1 MADKT
6 KIMSDIKKLGPVDR
20 MSPIKKKRYDSLMKL
35 YQTLSKQDKNKAESI
50 QKTGRTSANDT
61 EDPRYVTKNNKNEK
75 IVKGAMLGN
84 TASNEASRNTKVNQK
99 KTSKKFG
106 MGMVDDYGKSKKK
119 NPGRAPTKEDFGMG
133 QMDDFKKAKV
143 KQGPPPPPK
152 KTKKKM
158 GFFDRFKADF
168 NKAVKETKRNF
179 QGDAKKKTGRYK
191 SVNKKNLDSKG
202 NYKGTN
208 IKPTKL
214 QESRMKMAKGYSAGG
229 RIFTGR

>member
-1 MADKT
+1 MKRSESRKKQKEMMSKNKKSSGNFFSKLFSSSKT
-6 KIMSDIKKLGPVDR
+6 KRPEGSKSPYQKLQE
-20 MSPIKKKRYDSLMKL
+20 KKKADLNKKVGTQPSRI
-35 YQTLSKQDKNKAESI
+35 QDKKGNVKFAGGGDSKTRKYNKVE
-50 QKTGRTSANDT
+50 TPTSRPKKPAMPT
-61 EDPRYVTKNNKNEK
+61 PRPK
-75 IVKGAMLGN
+75 A
-84 TASNEASRNTKVNQK
+84 K
-99 KTSKKFG
+99 K
-106 MGMVDDYGKSKKK
+106 
-119 NPGRAPTKEDFGMG
+119 DFGMG

-152 KTKKKM
+152 KTTPTKKKM

-191 SVNKKNLDSKG
+191 SVNERNLDSKG

>member
-1 MADKT
+1 MKRSESRKKQKEMMSKNKKSSGNFFSKLFSSSKT
-6 KIMSDIKKLGPVDR
+6 KRPEGSKSPYQKLQE
-20 MSPIKKKRYDSLMKL
+20 KKKADLNKKVRTQPSRI
-35 YQTLSKQDKNKAESI
+35 QDKKGNVKFAGGGDSKTRKYNKVE
-50 QKTGRTSANDT
+50 TPTSRPKKPAMPT
-61 EDPRYVTKNNKNEK
+61 PRPK
-75 IVKGAMLGN
+75 
-84 TASNEASRNTKVNQK
+84 
-99 KTSKKFG
+99 
-106 MGMVDDYGKSKKK
+106 
-119 NPGRAPTKEDFGMG
+119 TKEDFGMG

>member
-1 MADKT
+1 MKRSEARKKQKEMMSKNKKSSGNFFSKLFSASKT
-6 KIMSDIKKLGPVDR
+6 KRPEGSKSPYQKLQE
-20 MSPIKKKRYDSLMKL
+20 KKKADLKKKVGTQPSRI
-35 YQTLSKQDKNKAESI
+35 QDKKGNVKFAGGGDSKTRKYNKVE
-50 QKTGRTSANDT
+50 TPT
-61 EDPRYVTKNNKNEK
+61 PRPKKP
-75 IVKGAMLGN
+75 AMP
-84 TASNEASRNTKVNQK
+84 TPRPKAK
-99 KTSKKFG
+99 K
-106 MGMVDDYGKSKKK
+106 
-119 NPGRAPTKEDFGMG
+119 DFGMG

-168 NKAVKETKRNF
+168 NKAIKKTKRNF
-179 QGDAKKKTGRYK
+179 QGDIKKKTGRYK
-191 SVNKKNLDSKG
+191 SVNERNLDSKG